1 MDILELLS
9 DQNNSTTEITNRIT
23 EALMSSAEKTLGYR
37 NPTPLKSKNSDKECR
52 TKKQTY
58 NRAMKVLKYNK
69 TPEAVRLK
77 RKACS
82 EYKAAVRKHTRAKNK
97 RFQNRLRDM
106 RTNDSRAYWRMLNTK
121 TRDKIGPTIDE
132 LKEHFV
138 KLNEAAIGN
147 DDDIEE
153 NLNANEHDYS
163 DAILNDA
170 ISEEEVLKASTKL
183 RNNKSPG
190 EDEVLNE
197 FIKASMPHM
206 VKQYVGLFNKILDTS
221 TYPEAWAL
229 GLIIPIYKK
238 KGDKKD
244 CNNYRGITLLSC
256 LGKLFTT
263 VLNERLKQYCDINK
277 IIKENQTGFLANYS
291 TTDHIFSLKSLIDIF
306 FKNKQK
312 LFCAFVDYQKAFDT
326 VWRKGLLYKL
336 DKSGI
341 FRTSKVFKI
350 VAKMYEGVKS
360 RVFTGNIKSEYFASN
375 AGVRQGEN
383 LSPLLFSLYINDL
396 EEYLLANGN
405 NFIDF
410 KDEIC
415 NSYVKLLVLLYA
427 DDTIVLSNTAAG
439 LQKALEDLYNYC
451 TKWKLQVN
459 SSKTK
464 VIIFSK
470 RKPKT
475 PPVFTYNNEVLENV
489 FDFKYLGVYFKSNA
503 NFSKCKMHIKETASK
518 AMFALLSKGRV
529 LQLPVDIM
537 LEMFNK
543 TVLPIMLYGCEVWG
557 FSNNDMLDTV
567 FLKFCKYLLGLK
579 SCTPNCMIYGEL
591 GCYPV
596 SVTIQIR
603 IISY

>member
-1 MDILELLS
+1 
-9 DQNNSTTEITNRIT
+9 
-23 EALMSSAEKTLGYR
+23 
-37 NPTPLKSKNSDKECR
+37 
-52 TKKQTY
+52 
-58 NRAMKVLKYNK
+58 
-69 TPEAVRLK
+69 
-77 RKACS
+77 
-82 EYKAAVRKHTRAKNK
+82 
-97 RFQNRLRDM
+97 
-106 RTNDSRAYWRMLNTK
+106 
-121 TRDKIGPTIDE
+121 
-132 LKEHFV
+132 
-138 KLNEAAIGN
+138 
-147 DDDIEE
+147 
-153 NLNANEHDYS
+153 
-163 DAILNDA
+163 
-170 ISEEEVLKASTKL
+170 
-183 RNNKSPG
+183 
-190 EDEVLNE
+190 
-197 FIKASMPHM
+197 M
-206 VKQYVGLFNKILDTS
+206 VVGADHPYIQ
-221 TYPEAWAL
+221 E
-229 GLIIPIYKK
+229 

-263 VLNERLKQYCDINK
+263 VLNERLKQYCDINE
-277 IIKENQTGFLANYS
+277 IIKENQTGFRANYS

-306 FKNKQK
+306 FKNNLK
-312 LFCAFVDYQKAFDT
+312 LFCAFVDYQNAFDT
-326 VWRKGLLYKL
+326 VWRKGLFYKL

-375 AGVRQGEN
+375 AGVRQGEY

-396 EEYLLANGN
+396 EEYLLASGN

-410 KDEIC
+410 KDEIW

-439 LQKALEDLYNYC
+439 LQKALEDLCNYC

-475 PPVFTYNNEVLENV
+475 PPVFRYNNEVLENV

-503 NFSKCKMHIKETASK
+503 NFNKCKTHMKETASK

-557 FSNNDMLDTV
+557 FG
-567 FLKFCKYLLGLK
+567 KK
-579 SCTPNCMIYGEL
+579 
-591 GCYPV
+591 
-596 SVTIQIR
+596 
-603 IISY
+603 